1 MLTFITVILRK
12 MHIEGS
18 KVMYSRKRV
27 TCIGGGTGMSTML
40 RGLKE
45 YTEELA
51 AIVTVADNGG
61 HSGFL
66 RREMNMLPPGDIRNC
81 LMALA
86 TTEPM
91 MEDVFQY
98 RFPDGVLK
106 GQNIGNLF
114 LAALTDICGSF
125 ESAVEKANQ
134 ILAVKGQVLPV
145 TMEDV
150 ELKAVY
156 EDHSMVIG
164 EHEIVATNKTTR
176 KKIEEVSLI
185 PNNPPAYDK
194 AIQAILKADLII
206 LGPGSLYTSIIPNLL
221 VDGVSEAIRKSY
233 ATVVYVGNI
242 MTQPGETDN
251 YTLNMHLKAIER
263 YLGEGVI
270 KYVVSNNTTI
280 DPAVEAHYKEDHQVL
295 VVNDVKSNGITVV
308 EADFAIINDTNRYVR
323 HNAKKIAEVVIG
335 L

>member
-1 MLTFITVILRK
+1 
-12 MHIEGS
+12 
-18 KVMYSRKRV
+18 MYSNKRV
-27 TCIGGGTGMSTML
+27 TCIGGGTGLSTML

-45 YTEELA
+45 YTEELTA
-51 AIVTVADNGG
+51 VVTVADNGG

-86 TTEPM
+86 TTEPL
-91 MEDVFQY
+91 MEEVFQY
-98 RFPDGVLK
+98 RFPDGALK

-125 ESAVEKANQ
+125 ESGIEKANQ

-150 ELKAVY
+150 ELQAIY
-156 EDHSMVIG
+156 EDKSRVIG
-164 EHEIVATNKTTR
+164 EHEIVATNKTSR
-176 KKIEEVSLI
+176 KKIEHVSLI
-185 PNNPPAYDK
+185 PENPPAYSK
-194 AIQAILKADLII
+194 AIEAILKADLII

-221 VDGVSEAIRKSY
+221 VDGISDAIRRSY
-233 ATVVYVGNI
+233 GTVVYVGNI

-251 YTLNMHLKAIER
+251 YTLKMHMDSIER
-263 YLGEGVI
+263 YLGKNVI
-270 KYVVSNNTTI
+270 KYVISNQTEI
-280 DPAVEAHYKEDHQVL
+280 DPKVEALYNEDHQVL
-295 VVNDVKSNGITVV
+295 VINDVGGDEVNVI
-308 EADFAIINDTNRYVR
+308 EEDIAIISQENCYIR
-323 HNAKKIAEVVIG
+323 HNAKKLAELVIG